1 MNNSFQWLYRVTGKK
16 KGYILLL
23 TLIQGASGVLGVVY
37 ALLFKAVV
45 DSAVAKD
52 RAAFAYAAA
61 FLVGIVLTD
70 CGASALIR
78 WLSELT
84 RCSLENTLKSRLL
97 DQILRKSYAD
107 VSATHTAEWLN
118 RLTGDTAIIASGM
131 TELIPGFTETLI
143 RLAAALFMIIALDRW
158 FAFVLIPGGILLIL
172 LTFLLRSRLKRLHK
186 AVQESDGKLRV
197 FLQEH
202 ISSLMLIRAFAAE
215 GLTRDG
221 AAAAMSRHADVRMRR
236 NRFSNAANTGF
247 GLAIDG
253 MYLLGVLYCAQG
265 LITGTVSYGTMS
277 AILQLIGQ
285 IQGPISRI
293 SGYFPRWAA
302 ISASAERLK
311 EIEDREDDETPADAA
326 EMLAYY
332 QNSFRSLG
340 FRNASFAYPLPG
352 SVPDREVPSASGPD
366 PNSLSGPINGLN
378 LEIRKGETIAFTGHS
393 GCGKSTVLKLL
404 LCMYPLDAGDLFID
418 DRPLTAYHR
427 RLFAY
432 VPQDSRLITGTIREA
447 VAFADPEEAGNEARI
462 RNALHI
468 ACADEFVGDPDA
480 LLGESGSGLS
490 EGQMQRI
497 AVARAVFSGAPIL
510 LLDEATSALDGE
522 TEQKLLENLKTLTDK
537 TVVIVT
543 HRPAAL
549 SICDRVLH
557 FTENGAEEV

>member
-52 RAAFAYAAA
+52 RATFAYAAA

-118 RLTGDTAIIASGM
+118 RLTGDTAIIASEM

-143 RLAAALFMIIALDRW
+143 RLAAAVFMIIALDRW

-285 IQGPISRI
+285 IQGPISSI

-302 ISASAERLK
+302 VSASAERLK

-340 FRNASFAYPLPG
+340 FRNASFAYPLPS
-352 SVPDREVPSASGPD
+352 SVPGREAPSASAPD

-427 RLFAY
+427 RDHRR
-432 VPQDSRLITGTIREA
+432 V
-447 VAFADPEEAGNEARI
+447 
-462 RNALHI
+462 
-468 ACADEFVGDPDA
+468 
-480 LLGESGSGLS
+480 
-490 EGQMQRI
+490 RI
-497 AVARAVFSGAPIL
+497 ALMVAGDYIPSLQIGYVLGVYDIYPVF
-510 LLDEATSALDGE
+510 DMKDDR
-522 TEQKLLENLKTLTDK
+522 EQFSEK
-537 TVVIVT
+537 
-543 HRPAAL
+543 
-549 SICDRVLH
+549 
-557 FTENGAEEV
+557 